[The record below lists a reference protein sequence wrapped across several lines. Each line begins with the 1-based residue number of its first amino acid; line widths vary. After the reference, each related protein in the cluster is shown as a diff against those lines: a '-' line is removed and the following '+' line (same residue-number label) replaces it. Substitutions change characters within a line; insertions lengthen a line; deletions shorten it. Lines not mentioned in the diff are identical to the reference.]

1 MENTRLHD
9 NNVIELIE
17 AEMYTTPLKG
27 VTKMWGE
34 PVIIIGE
41 HTIRSDGRIIEC
53 YIYSYR
59 DRPMADG
66 KPFIAAKSNIHV
78 EGGQ

>member
-27 VTKMWGE
+27 VTKLWGE

-41 HTIRSDGRIIEC
+41 QTVRSEGRLIEC
-53 YIYSYR
+53 YVYNYR
-59 DRPMADG
+59 DRLMTNR
-66 KPFIAAKSNIHV
+66 KPFIAAKFNIHV